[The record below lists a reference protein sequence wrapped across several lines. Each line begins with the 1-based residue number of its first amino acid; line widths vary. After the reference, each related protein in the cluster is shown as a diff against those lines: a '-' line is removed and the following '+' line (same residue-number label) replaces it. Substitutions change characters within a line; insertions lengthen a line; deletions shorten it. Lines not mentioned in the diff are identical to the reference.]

1 MQKQKEM
8 CTLTFKKTSVFY
20 SDYLGVTQN
29 NCAWKTCA
37 ECTKDYHCNNLS
49 ECHKNECRRMSD
61 LVEDILKDGLRSG
74 IPLTIEQKAQ
84 LFEVRRKLLEER
96 ANMRFRLK
104 ELDAMTPKQNVV
116 HTI

>member
-1 MQKQKEM
+1 
-8 CTLTFKKTSVFY
+8 
-20 SDYLGVTQN
+20 
-29 NCAWKTCA
+29 
-37 ECTKDYHCNNLS
+37 
-49 ECHKNECRRMSD
+49 MSD

-116 HTI
+116 HTRGKSFLESRGYHFSSRLTATLTLCLIYLKIT